1 METQNSHPAYNL
13 QKGTA
18 SWHLFTKGGLA
29 NCWNSRSFSTDQ
41 ARDIGMDDTY
51 ATFILSSSTLNLRH
65 FSIVMG
71 SKCKGIM
78 GSLVLCTSP
87 VPSWTSV
94 SYLMFVYYVK
104 PQKSMHIVFQL
115 SILYFSWQS
124 YTDLIFLFL
133 LLPWHHRNT
142 VLPVVCLSDT
152 SIYSLSTQVY
162 IHDFVSSP
170 HGTRSECSQTRHL
183 FLAFTLES
191 PIESRAIYLLTSYL
205 LKVSVWED
213 I

>member
-1 METQNSHPAYNL
+1 METQNSDPAYNL

-94 SYLMFVYYVK
+94 SYLMFVYYFK

-142 VLPVVCLSDT
+142 GEVCLYLTPVFILCPRRCT
-152 SIYSLSTQVY
+152 STILSHRHMARVRNALRHTICFWPSL
-162 IHDFVSSP
+162 
-170 HGTRSECSQTRHL
+170 
-183 FLAFTLES
+183 
-191 PIESRAIYLLTSYL
+191 
-205 LKVSVWED
+205 
-213 I
+213 